1 MSSENLQSA
10 DALLQALAGML
21 NDYFCE
27 KQPSENLGTV
37 LDVSSGAQAVPI
49 DEVYPLTSTA
59 SGDAPWDDLT
69 GLAAET
75 NLLYKMPPEVTA
87 KMNWVIDNIPRMSKQ
102 RIVRTA
108 VNTELERLIGLYHR
122 P

>member
-1 MSSENLQSA
+1 MSNENLQSA
-10 DALLQALAGML
+10 DALLQAFAGML

-27 KQPSENLGTV
+27 EQPSKNLGTV
-37 LDVSSGAQAVPI
+37 LDVSSEAQEVLI
-49 DEVYPLTSTA
+49 DEVYPHTSA
-59 SGDAPWDDLT
+59 VSDEAPWDDLT

-102 RIVRTA
+102 RIVRNA
-108 VNTELERLIGLYHR
+108 VNAELERLIGMYHR

>member
-37 LDVSSGAQAVPI
+37 LDASSEEQGVPI
-49 DEVYPLTSTA
+49 DAAYGHTS
-59 SGDAPWDDLT
+59 SGSGVVPWGDLT

-108 VNTELERLIGLYHR
+108 VNTELERLIGRYHR